1 MDNEQLIIHRRFKLR
16 STISNVG
23 EHVMECRGDDISNEI
38 GHHRQ
43 NTYIHHQSHIECDSA
58 ARFIMFDLNIRLGV
72 HQEEY
77 CAKDEEQDIEYPFGI
92 VPL

>member
-1 MDNEQLIIHRRFKLR
+1 MVDNEQLIIHRRFKLR
-16 STISNVG
+16 STVSNVG

-38 GHHRQ
+38 GHHQ
-43 NTYIHHQSHIECDSA
+43 QDII
-58 ARFIMFDLNIRLGV
+58 FDLHIRLGV

-77 CAKDEEQDIEYPFGI
+77 CANDEEQDIEYPFGI